1 MTEEGLRKGV
11 IAWQGHSW
19 DGEAVELPQ
28 LAATKDGGPAIN
40 KGAKRGREGNGALP
54 LAAMAAIPKAKRK
67 IEKEGGLPMGGGD
80 GGDAA
85 DGASF

>member
-1 MTEEGLRKGV
+1 M
-11 IAWQGHSW
+11 
-19 DGEAVELPQ
+19 GEAVELPQ

-54 LAAMAAIPKAKRK
+54 MAAIPKAKRK